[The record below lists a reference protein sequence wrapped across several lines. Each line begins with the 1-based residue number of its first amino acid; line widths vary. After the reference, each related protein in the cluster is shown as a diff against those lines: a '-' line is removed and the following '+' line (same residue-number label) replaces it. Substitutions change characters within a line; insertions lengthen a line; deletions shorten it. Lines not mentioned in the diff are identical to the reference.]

1 MTQIIPIRRNV
12 ALRELMCGK
21 HEKPPTPYAMR
32 LELAVLNVAERV
44 ARGSTL
50 TAAQHMSIWLDHD
63 SFVPLA
69 SIRAEF
75 ERIV

>member
-1 MTQIIPIRRNV
+1 MSVIYLTRDMLP
-12 ALRELMCGK
+12 GK
-21 HEKPPTPYAMR
+21 HEAAPTPYTMR
-32 LELAVLNVAERV
+32 VDLAVLKVAHRV

-50 TAAQHMSIWLDHD
+50 TPEQHMSIWLDHH

-75 ERIV
+75 GAIR

>member
-1 MTQIIPIRRNV
+1 MSVIYLTRDMLP
-12 ALRELMCGK
+12 GK
-21 HEKPPTPYAMR
+21 HEAAPAPMPYDMR
-32 LELAVLNVAERV
+32 IDLAVLKVAHRV

-50 TAAQHMSIWLDHD
+50 TPEQHMSIWLDHH